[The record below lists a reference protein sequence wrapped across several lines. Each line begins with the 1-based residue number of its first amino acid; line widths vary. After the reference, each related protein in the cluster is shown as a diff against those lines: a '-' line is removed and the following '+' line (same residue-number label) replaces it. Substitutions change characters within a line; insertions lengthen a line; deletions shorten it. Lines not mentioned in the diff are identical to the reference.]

1 MDRALQLAPTGA
13 FGPVTL
19 MGMAARLAVVA
30 VMTALALLSAFAE
43 PAFACSCQGLSPNE
57 LAQRAV
63 VIFTGVAR
71 SYVGDVPVERATIVE
86 FDVGAIYKG
95 ELMQRIRVEAVGGRG
110 PSGGLGPGCEYGFQI
125 GRLYTVFAIDPDG
138 NGTLNTN
145 GCLQNVEGPITPS
158 TYGLAPGQ
166 APSRK
171 DEALLLM
178 VIGGFAIVAVAVL
191 ARFARNPSR

>member
-1 MDRALQLAPTGA
+1 M
-13 FGPVTL
+13 TL
-19 MGMAARLAVVA
+19 LHMAARLAVVA
-30 VMTALALLSAFAE
+30 VMTALALLTVFPE

-57 LAQRAV
+57 LAQRAE

-71 SYVGDVPVERATIVE
+71 SYVGELPVERATIVE

-95 ELMQRIRVEAVGGRG
+95 EPMRRIQVEAVGGRG

-145 GCLQNVEGPITPS
+145 GCRQNVEGPITPS
-158 TYGLAPGQ
+158 TYGLGPGQ

-178 VIGGFAIVAVAVL
+178 VVGGAALAAFAVL
-191 ARFARNPSR
+191 ARFGRTRRVDRSAPA